1 MALFPVGT
9 GTQCLSAC
17 GEVCLAETEGVK
29 KGEII
34 LSIRLDKFLKLAR
47 LIKRRTMAQEMIEH
61 GAVRL
66 EGRECK
72 SSSEVREGNI
82 IEIAYINRVLKV
94 KVLCADEAILKRPKT
109 ISWEQLDERQVK
121 PDEKPFS

>member
-1 MALFPVGT
+1 M
-9 GTQCLSAC
+9 
-17 GEVCLAETEGVK
+17 
-29 KGEII
+29 
-34 LSIRLDKFLKLAR
+34 SIRLDKFLKLAR

-121 PDEKPFS
+121 PDEKPFD